1 MSSARPRLLLALL
14 AFSPTLIALLWVAGV
29 ARFRRF
35 DLTGREWAV
44 VVGCAFLLHVLSR
57 RALRQRPLPPLPAG
71 TSPTLVAVLAATL
84 LAGLAAV
91 VGGVFEAIVEPPQPS
106 EASWLL
112 RTTWHAA
119 CAFGGCYCAFL
130 GRLVTTGRAA
140 PGA

>member
-1 MSSARPRLLLALL
+1 MSSARPRLLLAIL

-29 ARFRRF
+29 ARFRQF
-35 DLTGREWAV
+35 DLTGKEWAV

-57 RALRQRPLPPLPAG
+57 RALRQRPLPPLPPN
-71 TSPTLVAVLAATL
+71 TSPTMVAALAALL
-84 LAGLAAV
+84 LAVVAAV
-91 VGGVFEAIVEPPQPS
+91 VGGVFEALVDPAEPS

-130 GRLVTTGRAA
+130 GRLVITRRPA
-140 PGA
+140 PPA